1 MLPVDLDIAMLRK
14 NVAMFSAIQMK
25 KPIRKKE
32 RTSGILYVT
41 PRNENSTNVRKKT
54 MNRSKVKNH
63 LKSYRK

>member
-1 MLPVDLDIAMLRK
+1 MLPLIWILPCSKMLRCSLQSNEETDK
-14 NVAMFSAIQMK
+14 E
-25 KPIRKKE
+25 KE